1 MEKWARV
8 LFVLIFMMTFP
19 AYAREVIHSFDVN
32 AQVFASGEVLVR
44 EDITVTA
51 ENDQIRH
58 GIYRDFP
65 TDYTDRM
72 GNRVRV
78 IFNLD
83 GIFRDGSPEPY
94 HINSLDNG
102 LRVYIGDADTYVS
115 GGKHRYTLAYS
126 VQRVMGFFDTYDEFY
141 WNVTGNGWVF
151 PIEKASIRI
160 EFPIGAEIGNYAGYT
175 GAFGAQGKAYRAG
188 AEENIFMAET
198 TVPLS
203 AYEGFTVAAAIP
215 KGFVHAP
222 TEAQKLAL
230 FLKDN
235 RVWVIFFASSVF
247 LFVFLF
253 VSWWKKGRDSY
264 GTIIPRFDV
273 PEGIS
278 PDLLRFVV
286 KQGYDTKTLTCFIL
300 DAAVKGYLRI
310 EDNEDET
317 VIRRTGKLS
326 YGVLNI
332 LSIIFGREGRLVL
345 PKSRF
350 FKWTNKSSRQERKEL
365 ALLLQ
370 SVQDIHEKN
379 LKHPDYD
386 PYFSKNAGILLAG
399 FIIMLFSFSAVFGLS
414 LTQDQRVYACIATFL
429 VQVVLLMG
437 FGGPL
442 RKYTQKGDEIA
453 NYAAGLKMFLSVAEE
468 ARMNALYPKTITPEK
483 FEQMLPYALALGV
496 EQKWCE
502 YFAGLVK
509 DGLAQYDED
518 RSDYWYHSHDRS
530 GISLAAL
537 GNSLGANL
545 TSAISSASTPPGSS
559 SGSGG
564 GGSSGGGGGGGGG
577 GGW

>member
-1 MEKWARV
+1 MGKWGGI
-8 LFVLIFMMTFP
+8 LFALIFMMTSL
-19 AYAREVIHSFDVN
+19 AHASEVIHLFDVK
-32 AQVFASGEVLVR
+32 AQVLSSGEVKIR

-51 ENDQIRH
+51 ENNQIRH

-72 GNRVRV
+72 GNLVRV
-78 IFNLD
+78 VFSLD
-83 GIFRDGSPEPY
+83 GIFRDGNPEPY

-102 LRVYIGDADTYVS
+102 LRIYIGDADTYVS
-115 GGKHRYTLAYS
+115 GGEHRYTLAYS
-126 VQRVMGFFDTYDEFY
+126 VQRVVGFFDTYDEFY

-151 PIEKASIRI
+151 PIEKSSIRI
-160 EFPIGAEIGNYAGYT
+160 EFPMGARVEKYAGYT
-175 GAFGAQGKAYRAG
+175 GAFGASGKAYRAG
-188 AEENIFMAET
+188 MEGNIFVAET
-198 TVPLS
+198 NAPLG
-203 AYEGFTVAAAIP
+203 AGEGFTVAASIP

-253 VSWWKKGRDSY
+253 VAWWKKGRDPH
-264 GTIIPRFDV
+264 GAIIPRFDV

-286 KQGYDTKTLTCFIL
+286 KQGYDTKTLTCFIV

-317 VIRRTGKLS
+317 VLKRTGKVVS
-326 YGVLNI
+326 HDTLN
-332 LSIIFGREGRLVL
+332 LAMQSTLNGIFRQGGRLVL

-350 FKWTNKSSRQERKEL
+350 FKGKNKSSRQERREL
-365 ALLLQ
+365 ASLLEN
-370 SVQDIHEKN
+370 VQYIHEKN
-379 LKHPDYD
+379 FKHPYNDT
-386 PYFSKNAGILLAG
+386 YFSQNAGILLAG

-442 RKYTQKGDEIA
+442 KKYTRKGEEVA

-468 ARMNALYPKTITPEK
+468 ARLNALYPKTITPEK

-502 YFAGLVK
+502 YFSDLVK
-509 DGLAQYDED
+509 AGQTSYESSSTDL
-518 RSDYWYHSHDRS
+518 WYHSNS
-530 GISLAAL
+530 GFNIGNL
-537 GNSLGANL
+537 GRTLGENLNS
-545 TSAISSASTPPGSS
+545 TISSASTPPRVQ
-559 SGSGG
+559 
-564 GGSSGGGGGGGGG
+564 
-577 GGW
+577 

>member
-1 MEKWARV
+1 MGKWGGI
-8 LFVLIFMMTFP
+8 LFALILMMSSL
-19 AYAREVIHSFDVN
+19 AHASEVIHSFDVT
-32 AQVFASGEVLVR
+32 AQIFPSGEVKIR

-51 ENDQIRH
+51 ENNRIRH

-72 GNRVRV
+72 GNLVRV
-78 IFNLD
+78 IFDLD
-83 GIFRDGSPEPY
+83 EVLRDGSPEPY
-94 HINSLDNG
+94 HINSFDNG
-102 LRVYIGDADTYVS
+102 LRIYIGDADTYVS
-115 GGKHRYTLAYS
+115 EGKHRYTLAYS

-151 PIEKASIRI
+151 PIEKASIQV
-160 EFPIGAEIGNYAGYT
+160 EFPVGAEIGKYAGYT
-175 GAFGAQGKAYRAG
+175 GAFGANGKAYRAR
-188 AEENIFMAET
+188 AEDSVFVGET
-198 TVPLS
+198 NAPLGPN
-203 AYEGFTVAAAIP
+203 EGFTVAASIP

-253 VSWWKKGRDSY
+253 VAWWKKGRDVH

-273 PEGIS
+273 PEGMS

-286 KQGYDTKTLTCFIL
+286 KQGYDAKTLTCFIV

-317 VIRRTGKLS
+317 VLTRTGKVVSHNTLNLLS
-326 YGVLNI
+326 M
-332 LSIIFGREGRLVL
+332 IFGREGRLVL
-345 PKSRF
+345 PKSGF
-350 FKWTNKSSRQERKEL
+350 FKGISESSRQEKKEL

-370 SVQDIHEKN
+370 NVQDIHEKN

-386 PYFSKNAGILLAG
+386 TYFSKNAGILLAG

-442 RKYTQKGDEIA
+442 KKYTRKGEEIA

-468 ARMNALYPKTITPEK
+468 ARLNALYPKTITPEK

-502 YFAGLVK
+502 YFSDLVK
-509 DGLAQYDED
+509 AGQASYESSSADL
-518 RSDYWYHSHDRS
+518 WYHSNS
-530 GISLAAL
+530 GFNIGNL
-537 GNSLGANL
+537 GRTLGENLNS
-545 TSAISSASTPPGSS
+545 TISSASTPPGSS